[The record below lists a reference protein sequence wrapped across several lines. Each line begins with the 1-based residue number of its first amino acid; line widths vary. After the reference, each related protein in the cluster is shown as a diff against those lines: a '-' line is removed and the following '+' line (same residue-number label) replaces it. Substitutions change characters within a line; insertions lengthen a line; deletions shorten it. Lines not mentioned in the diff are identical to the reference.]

1 MKRVKT
7 YTDAGVVREVKIF
20 NVAGRTEVKAARP
33 PRPRFRDE
41 AERAAHRLA
50 IARRRHQGRVN
61 ANFTPASLY
70 GTLTCGSEYELHTF
84 ADGRR
89 VMDNFVRRLRGRY
102 RDAKIMMYMG
112 RGKTTHRIHFH
123 ILCDG
128 VPEAELRRLW
138 TFGEV
143 VRIDHL
149 REHNYYNGIDH
160 GPDYTGLA
168 NYLFDHWTPEQGG
181 RRWKGTRNLDKPK
194 PGRPMEVKREYSE
207 TRPPRTPKGY
217 LLVECQKTKYGYF
230 YFKFVRKPAPRG
242 RARRQP

>member
-1 MKRVKT
+1 MKRVMT
-7 YTDAGVVREVKIF
+7 YTDAGVVREVKVF
-20 NVAGRTEVKAARP
+20 NVADRADVKTVRP

-89 VMDNFVRRLRGRY
+89 VMDNFVRRIRGRY
-102 RDAKIMMYMG
+102 KDAKIMMYMG

-128 VPEAELRRLW
+128 VPEAEMRRLW

-149 REHNYYNGIDH
+149 REHNY
-160 GPDYTGLA
+160 
-168 NYLFDHWTPEQGG
+168 
-181 RRWKGTRNLDKPK
+181 
-194 PGRPMEVKREYSE
+194 
-207 TRPPRTPKGY
+207 
-217 LLVECQKTKYGYF
+217 
-230 YFKFVRKPAPRG
+230 
-242 RARRQP
+242 